1 MTYSNRPL
9 QRGQDPGIRINGQQ
23 VRVWQVLEATYPK
36 NRELEEAIY
45 VNGHTR
51 ILIVEAP
58 HDNIDEVL
66 KRKLKKQ
73 IEAGLVL
80 DIGRSHDGMPVVE
93 FTSIE
98 EATKALRRFLE
109 DPVFGGS
116 NFDFEDDY
124 CAAKYPD

>member
-1 MTYSNRPL
+1 MTCSDCPL
-9 QRGQDPGIRINGQQ
+9 QRGQDPGVKINGQQ

-36 NRELEEAIY
+36 NKELEEAIY

-51 ILIVEAP
+51 ILIVDAP
-58 HDNIDEVL
+58 HDNIDKVI
-66 KRKLKKQ
+66 KQKLKKQ

-80 DIGRSHDGMPVVE
+80 DVGRSHDGMPVVE

-98 EATKALRRFLE
+98 EATKALSRFLE

-116 NFDFEDDY
+116 DFDFENDY
-124 CAAKYPD
+124 CAMEYPD